1 MQLRK
6 LSDTDLVSRYI
17 NGNEKA
23 FEVLLTRHQSR
34 VYSYIF
40 MMVKNN
46 ELANDIFQD
55 AFTKIILTLKKGKY
69 NDEGKFLPWVMR
81 ITHNLVI
88 DYFRK
93 SSKMNFVGQRKTND
107 DEDFNIFDV
116 LNLEEGTI
124 EDELVLEQVFQ
135 DVRDLVELLPEDQL
149 EIVKMRHFRGMSFK
163 DIAEAKDISINTA
176 LGRMRYALIN
186 LRKLVK
192 EKNLE
197 LTVA

>member
-6 LSDTDLVSRYI
+6 LSDADLVSSYI

-34 VYSYIF
+34 VYSYIL
-40 MMVKNN
+40 MMVKND

-55 AFTKIILTLKKGKY
+55 AFTKVILTLKKGKY

-93 SSKMNFVGQRKTND
+93 SSKMTFVAQRKPKD
-107 DEDFNIFDV
+107 DEEFNIFDI

-149 EIVKMRHFRGMSFK
+149 EIVKMRHFMGMSFK

-197 LTVA
+197 LTLA

>member
-1 MQLRK
+1 MVLSK
-6 LSDTDLVSRYI
+6 LTDAELVSAYQK
-17 NGNEKA
+17 GNEKA
-23 FEVLLTRHQSR
+23 FEILLNRHQNR
-34 VYSYIF
+34 VFSYIL
-40 MMVKNN
+40 MMVKNT

-55 AFTKIILTLKKGKY
+55 AFTKVILTLKKGKY

-81 ITHNLVI
+81 ITHNLTI
-88 DYFRK
+88 DHFRK
-93 SSKMNFVGQRKTND
+93 SSKMTFVGQRKYQE
-107 DEDFNIFDV
+107 DEEFNIFDI

-124 EDELVLEQVFQ
+124 EDEIVSEQIFQ

-149 EIVKMRHFRGMSFK
+149 EIVKMRHFMGMSFK
-163 DIAEAKDISINTA
+163 DIADTKDISINTA

-197 LTVA
+197 LTVV